1 MTEAFRGEPSPPEE
15 AKKFWFGQDFVSIDQ
30 EQIINGSGEILVQP
44 FTTLLGN
51 KSLPFDGQ
59 IQDKSVA
66 TRSRFAQ
73 WGVEVTQG
81 SAEVIADNEEETK
94 RTYFRKP
101 AAVTVKSHT
110 GNRIVVP
117 PFTPLFGLY
126 SRGPAIM
133 GEELVGMVGSG
144 KDVDID
150 GKQGKSWKFVYKNP
164 YTKRPEDV
172 TGIAVQIRN
181 DRRWYIPPG
190 KELNLRDL
198 AAAGRNYREVLDR
211 EYRHVPRD
219 RAVDIWF
226 GELPDLRLSH
236 NVAVELAKPVAP
248 DLNVSADIEAM
259 ERQRLYPNGRHIGAR
274 LLHPGSGLN
283 NPEGWP
289 IRVEI
294 DTRGSVQKP
303 GAVIFRVMRA
313 A

>member
-1 MTEAFRGEPSPPEE
+1 MTEAFRGEPIPPEE
-15 AKKFWFGQDFVSIDQ
+15 PKKFWWGSDFITTEA
-30 EQIINGSGEILVQP
+30 EQTINGSGEIQVYP
-44 FTTLLGN
+44 FATLLGI
-51 KSLPFDGQ
+51 KSYPIDGQ
-59 IQDKSVA
+59 IRGKRIANKS
-66 TRSRFAQ
+66 RNAQ
-73 WGVEVTQG
+73 WGVEVTED
-81 SAEVIADNEEETK
+81 SVESIADNEDEAK
-94 RTYFRKP
+94 RTFFRKP
-101 AAVTVKSHT
+101 ATVTVKSHT
-110 GNRIVVP
+110 GNRIVIP
-117 PFTPLFGLY
+117 PSTPLFALY
-126 SRGPAIM
+126 SQGPSIT
-133 GEELVGMVGSG
+133 GEELVDMVGSG
-144 KDVDID
+144 RDVDID
-150 GKQGKSWKFVYKNP
+150 GKQGKAWKFVYKNP
-164 YTKRPEDV
+164 YSKRPEDV
-172 TGIAVQIRN
+172 TGVAVQIRN

-190 KELNLRDL
+190 GELNLADL
-198 AAAGRNYREVLDR
+198 AAAGRNYREVVDSQ
-211 EYRHVPRD
+211 YRAVPRD

-248 DLNVSADIEAM
+248 NLNVSADIEAM